1 MNTDTKV
8 IYCVV
13 ILFCLFL
20 AVIGYRGYTYKQ
32 EDVVGRKTGS
42 AYVGPGWD
50 EKWFIPKHMKNDE
63 ERVREIKS
71 FGNKDDKQPDK
82 VEPSNADKSKKET
95 K

>member
-1 MNTDTKV
+1 MNINPKENMSLDTKV
-8 IYCVV
+8 VYWVI

-20 AVIGYRGYTYKQ
+20 AVIGYKGYTYKQ

-63 ERVREIKS
+63 ERVREIKG
-71 FGNKDDKQPDK
+71 F
-82 VEPSNADKSKKET
+82 
-95 K
+95 